1 MSVHRLASWAIA
13 SSLLGTACAADSGAG
28 FALGAHAEP
37 LVHGTDDRTE
47 YFDASAGARERLE
60 QSAIALMPKY
70 SLQGHRLS
78 PDVLSSADAD
88 GLCPGERFADQPA
101 AAFCSGVLVDWDLV
115 LTAGHCVRALGLHDM
130 AAVFG
135 YYYAGTGELDIG
147 EGDVFD
153 VVEIVAEALD
163 SQGVEPRLDYAFI
176 RLSRPAGPP
185 RRPAPISR
193 HTLLQSG
200 APLVALD
207 TPAGVPFKADSGAR
221 VEDPRSELLDYFT
234 ADTDT
239 SHGSSGGGAFD
250 DQLALVGVLARGGED
265 FVATAQGCLTTVS
278 IPEPTPSEEQF
289 SYATS
294 ALAALCESNP
304 QSSLCRADC
313 GDPCEPLA
321 APRTQ
326 GEPRALGCAVALRG
340 KPRHWSCFLLA
351 SLSTLRRFRR
361 RRAYGGRR
369 RNPMM

>member
-1 MSVHRLASWAIA
+1 MSVHRLASVVIA
-13 SSLLGTACAADSGAG
+13 SGLLGTACAADSGAG

-60 QSAIALMPKY
+60 QSAVALMPKH

-78 PDVLSSADAD
+78 PEVQSWADAD
-88 GLCPGERFADQPA
+88 GLCPGERFGDQPA

-135 YYYAGTGELDIG
+135 YYYAGAGELDIG
-147 EGDVFD
+147 EGDVLD
-153 VVEIVAEALD
+153 TAEIVAEALD
-163 SQGVEPRLDYAFI
+163 SQGSEPRRDYAFL
-176 RLSRPAGPP
+176 RLSRPVGAP
-185 RRPAPISR
+185 RRPVGISR
-193 HTLLQSG
+193 HTPLGSG
-200 APLVALD
+200 APLLVLS
-207 TPAGVPFKADSGAR
+207 TPGGVPFKADSGAR

-250 DQLALVGVLARGGED
+250 DHLMLVGVLARGGED
-265 FVATAQGCLTTVS
+265 FVATDQGCLTTVS
-278 IPEPTPSEEQF
+278 IPEPKPSEEQF

-294 ALAALCESNP
+294 VLAALCESNP

-313 GDPCEPLA
+313 GDPCEALA
-321 APRTQ
+321 ARATQ
-326 GEPRALGCAVALRG
+326 GETRAAGCAVALRA
-340 KPRHWSCFLLA
+340 KPGHWSWFLLA
-351 SLSTLRRFRR
+351 SLSTLRRLRR
-361 RRAYGGRR
+361 RSDTGKSR
-369 RNPMM
+369 